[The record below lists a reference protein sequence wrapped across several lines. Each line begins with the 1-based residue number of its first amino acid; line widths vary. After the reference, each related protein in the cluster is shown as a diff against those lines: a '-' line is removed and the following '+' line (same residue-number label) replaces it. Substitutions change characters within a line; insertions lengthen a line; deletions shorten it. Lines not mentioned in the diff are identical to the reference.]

1 MKKFLKKIDDVFAV
15 SDAKRV
21 LVSSIMDT
29 KLFWRLYF
37 WYQLREAKKHRLQ
50 RIKDGRGPLI

>member
-15 SDAKRV
+15 SDAKRG
-21 LVSSIMDT
+21 LVSGIMDT
-29 KLFWRLYF
+29 KLFWRVYF
-37 WYQLREAKKHRLQ
+37 WYQLREAKKRRLQ